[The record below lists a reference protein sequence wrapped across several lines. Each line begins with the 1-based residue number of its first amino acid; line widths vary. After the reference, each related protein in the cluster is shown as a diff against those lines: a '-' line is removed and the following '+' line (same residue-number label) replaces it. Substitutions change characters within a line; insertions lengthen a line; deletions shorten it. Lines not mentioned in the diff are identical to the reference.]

1 LKTLIENKN
10 FLRQHFLKK
19 RISISSS
26 ELDELSM
33 KITLNVNSLKIWNFN
48 YYHIFMTL
56 KEKNEI
62 NTEELINILRKKEK
76 KIVVPK
82 IFENDLKNFQITDS
96 TNFKLNKLGINE
108 PIEGNE
114 IKNDLIDVIF
124 LPLIIFDIKGNR
136 VGYGKGYYDRL
147 LKSKSKK
154 ILKIGLSIFDP
165 VDKILDVNNY
175 DIKMDYCVT
184 PKEVFKFY

>member
-1 LKTLIENKN
+1 MKTLIENKN

-184 PKEVFKFY
+184 PKEVFKFN

>member
-1 LKTLIENKN
+1 
-10 FLRQHFLKK
+10 
-19 RISISSS
+19 
-26 ELDELSM
+26 M

-184 PKEVFKFY
+184 PKEVFKFN

>member
-1 LKTLIENKN
+1 
-10 FLRQHFLKK
+10 
-19 RISISSS
+19 
-26 ELDELSM
+26 M

-165 VDKILDVNNY
+165 VDKILDINKH

>member
-1 LKTLIENKN
+1 MIENKN

-33 KITLNVNSLKIWNFN
+33 KITSNVNSLKIWNFN

-184 PKEVFKFY
+184 PKEVFKFN

>member
-1 LKTLIENKN
+1 
-10 FLRQHFLKK
+10 
-19 RISISSS
+19 
-26 ELDELSM
+26 M
-33 KITLNVNSLKIWNFN
+33 KITLKVNSLKIWNFN

-56 KEKNEI
+56 KKKNEI
-62 NTEELINILRKKEK
+62 NTEELINILREKEK

-82 IFENDLKNFQITDS
+82 IFENDIKNFQITNS
-96 TNFKLNKLGINE
+96 TNFKLNQFGINE

-124 LPLIIFDIKGNR
+124 LPLIIFDIQGNR

-165 VDKILDVNNY
+165 VDKILDLNKY

-184 PKEVFKFY
+184 PKEVFKFN